1 MDHFSDI
8 EGPLPDI
15 YRSREAFFAS
25 LPAWRRFLAKLN
37 WHPTIDIMVHTY
49 QLQQAAARRDQ
60 ALAARAS
67 SMSGNSATST
77 LASSPRPERPA
88 PPASRRLSWRNGGK
102 ATLLL
107 LLGIGIA
114 ILLFRSGIAQL
125 LLLASIPAFL
135 VVAVLGFLWQA
146 IYDTLQEGDQPPPP

>member
-1 MDHFSDI
+1 
-8 EGPLPDI
+8 
-15 YRSREAFFAS
+15 
-25 LPAWRRFLAKLN
+25 
-37 WHPTIDIMVHTY
+37 MVHTY

-67 SMSGNSATST
+67 SLSGNSATST